1 MIDMDIFK
9 FGIVYKYMVLF
20 FDLRLLYVFSI
31 VWLMF
36 DYFQFIGF
44 GKYWDCW
51 LICEEIVKIF

>member
-36 DYFQFIGF
+36 DYF
-44 GKYWDCW
+44 
-51 LICEEIVKIF
+51 